1 VHRDDGPLDPF
12 DPRFEEPAGAP
23 MEGPRRALVAARGPG
38 YSPENPRARVLRAV
52 LPLLFAAALAAL
64 GLGFWIGL
72 APSSGVQVVGPED
85 AIRAAVADRPHR
97 VCLGEGQPCAWL
109 TLVDGELIALDT
121 SGPLR
126 EEFGRLGVA
135 WCPSSG
141 YFGSNTSGSRFDPLG
156 RVARGPAPRGLD
168 RFGLRRNGDELAV
181 DFLSRQTGL
190 QARRTSQLLPPT
202 GPHCEEIPFDR
213 DADLRL

>member
-1 VHRDDGPLDPF
+1 VRRDDGPLDPF
-12 DPRFEEPAGAP
+12 DPRFEAPATAP
-23 MEGPRRALVAARGPG
+23 GPGRELVTSRGPG
-38 YSPENPRARVLRAV
+38 PSPEDPRARVLRAV
-52 LPLLFAAALAAL
+52 LPLLFFVAVGALAV
-64 GLGFWIGL
+64 GFWIGL
-72 APSSGVQVVGPED
+72 APSSGVQPVGPE
-85 AIRAAVADRPHR
+85 AAVRAAVAERPHR

-109 TLVDGELIALDT
+109 TVVDGELVALDT

-156 RVARGPAPRGLD
+156 RVARGPAPRGMD
-168 RFGLRRNGDELAV
+168 RFELRRSGNDEIAV

-190 QARRTSQLLPPT
+190 QAGRTTDLLPPA